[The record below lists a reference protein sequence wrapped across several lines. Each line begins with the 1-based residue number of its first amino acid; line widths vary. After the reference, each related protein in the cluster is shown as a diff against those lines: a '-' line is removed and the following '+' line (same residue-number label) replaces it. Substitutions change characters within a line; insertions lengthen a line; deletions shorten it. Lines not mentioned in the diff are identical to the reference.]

1 MKNGQSGAFVLIVL
15 LLLILSC
22 SSEEEKEKRPIEV
35 LRQYMI
41 AFKKGDVETMKS
53 LLSKESIRMAQQE
66 AQTRNVPLD
75 EVIREQTLF
84 SKDQTKVEYR
94 NERIEGDQA
103 QVEIKTPYGD
113 WEKVFFVKEDGRWKI
128 AGEKFVEENLRKTQE
143 SLKELDQKIQEYF
156 PNLQETPDLKETSSP
171 QQEPLSQ

>member
-1 MKNGQSGAFVLIVL
+1 MIKAKTFVSIIL
-15 LLLILSC
+15 LLLVFSC
-22 SSEEEKEKRPIEV
+22 SSEEEREKKPIEV

-53 LLSKESIRMAQQE
+53 LLSKESIKMAQQE
-66 AQTRNVPLD
+66 AQAQNVPLD
-75 EVIREQTLF
+75 EIIKEETLF
-84 SKDQTKVEYR
+84 SKDQTKVEYK

-128 AGEKFVEENLRKTQE
+128 AQEKFVEENLRKTQE
-143 SLKELDQKIQEYF
+143 SLKELDQRIQEYF
-156 PNLQETPDLKETSSP
+156 PDLQETPNLKETSSQ
-171 QQEPLSQ
+171 QQEPSSQ